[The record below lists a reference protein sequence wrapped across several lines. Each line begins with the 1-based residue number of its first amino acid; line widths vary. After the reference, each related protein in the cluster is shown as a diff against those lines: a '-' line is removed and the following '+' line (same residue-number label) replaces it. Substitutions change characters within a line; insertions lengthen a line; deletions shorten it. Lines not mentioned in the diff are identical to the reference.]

1 MRGPW
6 KRSPSFSLV
15 FPHTK
20 PLEVEF
26 LAVELTRFFLLH
38 QEEVFT
44 AKSPNISFQWQLTI
58 FHSYPSVGFSFV
70 LNIAEGATSIN
81 LLSNPVPTKN
91 GFVFSP
97 TIMNGIPPFF
107 FGLTLPIITSASFW
121 RERLGIWSHFS
132 FGNVRHESLNHV
144 TLCDIEYLWMKK
156 GSFVQGTQKPKREP
170 SENQDWTE
178 RTPSNPVILM
188 WRKCVRVRNIST
200 HIWYPWPRSM
210 DMVTLCLWW
219 DRRLGYI

>member
-26 LAVELTRFFLLH
+26 LAVKLTRFFLWH

-97 TIMNGIPPFF
+97 TIMNGIPPVFWSYSSNYYICIF
-107 FGLTLPIITSASFW
+107 LKRKKKAFDASISSQAVSW
-121 RERLGIWSHFS
+121 I
-132 FGNVRHESLNHV
+132 
-144 TLCDIEYLWMKK
+144 Y
-156 GSFVQGTQKPKREP
+156 
-170 SENQDWTE
+170 
-178 RTPSNPVILM
+178 
-188 WRKCVRVRNIST
+188 KCST
-200 HIWYPWPRSM
+200 HILLLFILITQKTFKIFEFVLFIVVNLKGRLKTLSKVSSSSSVF
-210 DMVTLCLWW
+210 VTFNAVSQANTEAV
-219 DRRLGYI
+219 